1 MGEGQCVERIS
12 LDGCP
17 QAAGPRGRT
26 LFPLADGKGS
36 AAGMSQTKKVFR
48 FVFLAWLLQN
58 RHYQIG
64 LGLSFF
70 FFLFLFF

>member
-1 MGEGQCVERIS
+1 
-12 LDGCP
+12 
-17 QAAGPRGRT
+17 
-26 LFPLADGKGS
+26 
-36 AAGMSQTKKVFR
+36 MSQTKKVFR

>member
-1 MGEGQCVERIS
+1 M
-12 LDGCP
+12 
-17 QAAGPRGRT
+17 
-26 LFPLADGKGS
+26 FPLADGKGS
-36 AAGMSQTKKVFR
+36 AAGMSQTKTVFR

-70 FFLFLFF
+70 FFLFFIF